1 MNSIS
6 NVSSQ
11 HIVNALQLSNLMSFA
26 NLLYKFWII
35 FNVIIKDNKTR
46 LCFVINQR
54 CLTHVFCTTENNIKY
69 VFLVFSEKIKFW
81 LKPIRYEF
89 SLFFFYFQ
97 VTLYN
102 PLGFLEYYIQRG
114 IRSPAFS
121 EARLTSLKW
130 LLSTYRAQR
139 LLELFRIQSPARLK
153 KKSLIIHGIFLKDQ
167 YLTWI
172 IWEVL
177 SLRQ

>member
-46 LCFVINQR
+46 LCFVINLR

-69 VFLVFSEKIKFW
+69 VFLVFSEKIKF
-81 LKPIRYEF
+81 LIKTYTVRVF
-89 SLFFFYFQ
+89 FVLFLLSSYAVQSSRIPGILHSKRHTITCVF
-97 VTLYN
+97 
-102 PLGFLEYYIQRG
+102 RG
-114 IRSPAFS
+114 SPYFS
-121 EARLTSLKW
+121 EMTFIYLQGTVS
-130 LLSTYRAQR
+130 
-139 LLELFRIQSPARLK
+139 FRTISYPKPRKA
-153 KKSLIIHGIFLKDQ
+153 
-167 YLTWI
+167 
-172 IWEVL
+172 
-177 SLRQ
+177 

>member
-1 MNSIS
+1 MNHRKVHVSTKILLSQNKSHCLNNYRIINNNSKKKKYMWMCKRSFLPFLTILQLLYESMHLKKICLFTLYPIFNISIFIFETFSNNNFIWRYLMNSIS

-69 VFLVFSEKIKFW
+69 VFLVFSEKIKF
-81 LKPIRYEF
+81 
-89 SLFFFYFQ
+89 
-97 VTLYN
+97 
-102 PLGFLEYYIQRG
+102 
-114 IRSPAFS
+114 
-121 EARLTSLKW
+121 
-130 LLSTYRAQR
+130 
-139 LLELFRIQSPARLK
+139 
-153 KKSLIIHGIFLKDQ
+153 
-167 YLTWI
+167 
-172 IWEVL
+172 
-177 SLRQ
+177 

>member
-1 MNSIS
+1 MLRNKSTLFDTC
-6 NVSSQ
+6 V
-11 HIVNALQLSNLMSFA
+11 
-26 NLLYKFWII
+26 LYHREQYKICLPGI
-35 FNVIIKDNKTR
+35 LRKNKVLIKTYTVR
-46 LCFVINQR
+46 VFFV
-54 CLTHVFCTTENNIKY
+54 L
-69 VFLVFSEKIKFW
+69 
-81 LKPIRYEF
+81 
-89 SLFFFYFQ
+89 FYFQ

>member
-1 MNSIS
+1 MLCNKSTLFDTC
-6 NVSSQ
+6 V
-11 HIVNALQLSNLMSFA
+11 
-26 NLLYKFWII
+26 LYHREQYKICLPGI
-35 FNVIIKDNKTR
+35 LRKNKVLIKTYTVR
-46 LCFVINQR
+46 V
-54 CLTHVFCTTENNIKY
+54 
-69 VFLVFSEKIKFW
+69 
-81 LKPIRYEF
+81 

>member
-1 MNSIS
+1 MNHRKVHVSTKILLSQNKSHCLNNYRIINNNSKKKNMCMCKRSFLPSWQYCSYSTRACILKKICLFTLYLIFNISFFIFETFSNNNFIWRYLMNSIS

-69 VFLVFSEKIKFW
+69 VFLVFSEKIKF
-81 LKPIRYEF
+81 
-89 SLFFFYFQ
+89 
-97 VTLYN
+97 
-102 PLGFLEYYIQRG
+102 
-114 IRSPAFS
+114 
-121 EARLTSLKW
+121 
-130 LLSTYRAQR
+130 
-139 LLELFRIQSPARLK
+139 
-153 KKSLIIHGIFLKDQ
+153 
-167 YLTWI
+167 
-172 IWEVL
+172 
-177 SLRQ
+177 

>member
-1 MNSIS
+1 MLCNKSTLFDTC
-6 NVSSQ
+6 V
-11 HIVNALQLSNLMSFA
+11 
-26 NLLYKFWII
+26 LYHREQYKICLPGI
-35 FNVIIKDNKTR
+35 LRKNKV
-46 LCFVINQR
+46 LI
-54 CLTHVFCTTENNIKY
+54 
-69 VFLVFSEKIKFW
+69 

>member
-1 MNSIS
+1 MNHRKVHVSTKILLSQDKSHCLNNYRIINKNSKKKYMWRCKRSFLPSWQYCSYSTRACILKKICLFTLYLIFNISFFIFETFSNNNFIWRYLMNSIS

-69 VFLVFSEKIKFW
+69 VFLVFSEKIKF
-81 LKPIRYEF
+81 
-89 SLFFFYFQ
+89 
-97 VTLYN
+97 
-102 PLGFLEYYIQRG
+102 
-114 IRSPAFS
+114 
-121 EARLTSLKW
+121 
-130 LLSTYRAQR
+130 
-139 LLELFRIQSPARLK
+139 
-153 KKSLIIHGIFLKDQ
+153 
-167 YLTWI
+167 
-172 IWEVL
+172 
-177 SLRQ
+177 